1 MQLLITG
8 AAGFIG
14 AALCRRLLEHGRSVH
29 GLDNLNDYYDT
40 QLKKDRLARLE
51 SFGEFRFDR
60 VDVASRKDVEKLFK
74 ANQFDAVFHLAAQ
87 AGVRHSI
94 ENPHKYVDSNLTG
107 FVNIMEGCRNHDVQ
121 HLIYASSSSVYG
133 LNAAEPFREDQAADH
148 PVSLYGATK
157 KANEVMAHAYSHL
170 YQLPATGLRFFTVYG
185 PWGRPDMAFFKF
197 TRLILEGKKIPVYNR
212 GNMARDFT
220 YIDDVVDGILAA
232 LDSPARPDADFDPS
246 RPSPASSSAP
256 HRICNLGGGRRIPL
270 MHYIHAIEEALGI
283 KADYDFLPMQSGDV
297 VSTSADLTLATEW
310 LGQEP
315 KTGIQN
321 GIRRFVKWYRDYYR
335 V

>member
-14 AALCRRLLEHGRSVH
+14 AALCQRLLERGECVH
-29 GLDNLNDYYDT
+29 GLDNLNDYYDV
-40 QLKKDRLARLE
+40 QLKKDRLGRLQD
-51 SFGEFRFDR
+51 FGGFRFDR
-60 VDVASRKDVEKLFK
+60 IDVASRPDVEELFETG
-74 ANQFDAVFHLAAQ
+74 QFDVVFHLAAQ

-94 ENPHKYVDSNLTG
+94 DNPHQYVDSNLTG
-107 FVNIMEGCRNHDVQ
+107 FVNVMEGCRNHDVQ

-133 LNAAEPFREDQAADH
+133 LNTAEPFREDQAADH

-170 YQLPATGLRFFTVYG
+170 YQLPVTGLRFFTVYG

-197 TRLILEGKKIPVYNR
+197 TELILSGRKIPVYNR

-220 YIDDVVDGILAA
+220 YIDDAIDGILAA
-232 LDSPARPDADFDPS
+232 FDNPARPDANFDPS
-246 RPSPASSSAP
+246 RPSSASSSAP
-256 HRICNLGGGRRIPL
+256 YRIWNLGSGNRIPL
-270 MHYIHAIEEALGI
+270 MNYIHAIEEALGI
-283 KADYDFLPMQSGDV
+283 KADCDFLPMQSGDV

-315 KTGIQN
+315 KTDIQN
-321 GIRRFVKWYRDYYR
+321 GIKRFVKWYRDYYR

>member
-14 AALCRRLLEHGRSVH
+14 AALCHRLLERGESVH
-29 GLDNLNDYYDT
+29 GFDNLNDYYDV

-51 SFGEFRFDR
+51 SFGGFRFDR
-60 VDVASRKDVEKLFK
+60 IDVASRKDVEKLFETS
-74 ANQFDAVFHLAAQ
+74 QFDVVFHLAAQ
-87 AGVRHSI
+87 AGVRHSL
-94 ENPHKYVDSNLTG
+94 ENPYKYVDSNLTG

-133 LNAAEPFREDQAADH
+133 LNTAEPFREDQAADH

-197 TRLILEGKKIPVYNR
+197 TELILAGKKIPVYNQ

-232 LDSPARPDADFDPS
+232 FDNPAKPDASFDPS
-246 RPSPASSSAP
+246 RPSSASSSAP
-256 HRICNLGGGRRIPL
+256 HRIWNLGSGNRIPL
-270 MHYIHAIEEALGI
+270 MNYIHAIEEALGI

-297 VSTSADLTLATEW
+297 VSTSADLTLAAEW
-310 LGQEP
+310 LGKKP
-315 KTGIQN
+315 RTDIQN
-321 GIRRFVKWYRDYYR
+321 GIKRFVKWYRDYYQ

>member
-14 AALCRRLLEHGRSVH
+14 AALCQRLLERGECVH
-29 GLDNLNDYYDT
+29 GLDNLNDYYDV
-40 QLKKDRLARLE
+40 QLKRDRLGRLQD
-51 SFGEFRFDR
+51 FAGFRFDR
-60 VDVASRKDVEKLFK
+60 IDVASRPDIEELFETG
-74 ANQFDAVFHLAAQ
+74 QFDVVFHLAAQ

-94 ENPHKYVDSNLTG
+94 DNPHQYVDSNLTG
-107 FVNIMEGCRNHDVQ
+107 FVNVMEGCRNHDVQ

-133 LNAAEPFREDQAADH
+133 LNTAEPFREDQAADH

-170 YQLPATGLRFFTVYG
+170 YQLPVTGLRFFTVYG

-197 TRLILEGKKIPVYNR
+197 TELILSGRKIPVYNR

-220 YIDDVVDGILAA
+220 YIDDAIDGILAA
-232 LDSPARPDADFDPS
+232 FDNPARPDANFDPS
-246 RPSPASSSAP
+246 RPSSASSSAP
-256 HRICNLGGGRRIPL
+256 YRIWNLGSGNRIPL
-270 MHYIHAIEEALGI
+270 MNYIHAIEEALGI
-283 KADYDFLPMQSGDV
+283 KADCDFLPMQSGDV

-315 KTGIQN
+315 KTDIQN
-321 GIRRFVKWYRDYYR
+321 GIKRFVKWYRDYYR

>member
-14 AALCRRLLEHGRSVH
+14 AALCQRLLERGECVH
-29 GLDNLNDYYDT
+29 GLDNLNDYYDV
-40 QLKKDRLARLE
+40 QLKKDRLGRLQD
-51 SFGEFRFDR
+51 FAGFRFDR
-60 VDVASRKDVEKLFK
+60 IDVASRPDIEELFETG
-74 ANQFDAVFHLAAQ
+74 QFDVVFHLAAQ

-94 ENPHKYVDSNLTG
+94 DNPHQYVDSNLTG
-107 FVNIMEGCRNHDVQ
+107 FVNVMEGCRNHDVQ

-133 LNAAEPFREDQAADH
+133 LNTAEPFREDQAADH

-170 YQLPATGLRFFTVYG
+170 YQLPVTGLRFFTVYG

-197 TRLILEGKKIPVYNR
+197 TELILSGRKIPVYNR

-220 YIDDVVDGILAA
+220 YIDDAIDGILAA
-232 LDSPARPDADFDPS
+232 FDNPARPDANFDPS
-246 RPSPASSSAP
+246 RPSSASSSAP
-256 HRICNLGGGRRIPL
+256 YRIWNLGSGNRIPL
-270 MHYIHAIEEALGI
+270 MNYIHAIEEALGI
-283 KADYDFLPMQSGDV
+283 KADCDFLPMQSGDV

-315 KTGIQN
+315 KTDIQN
-321 GIRRFVKWYRDYYR
+321 GIKRFVKWYRDYYR